1 MYEIEDISKVEDKLI
16 AKYSKWSKIL
26 LLILVLF
33 SIWVVFVAFT
43 TLVLAF
49 EPAWS
54 LLTLDYWIYVWF
66 VVIVFFVLLALFF
79 FFNYSSVRKK
89 RLEQEKPKPEFID
102 GKRLH
107 VYTYP
112 KGSEGG
118 IFSKT
123 YIKIDDNNILRLR
136 ALMIPPNEIWEKKD

>member
-16 AKYSKWSKIL
+16 VKYSKWSKIF
-26 LLILVLF
+26 LLITVLF
-33 SIWVVFVAFT
+33 SIWILFVALT
-43 TLVLAF
+43 NIILKF
-49 EPAWS
+49 EPAWA
-54 LLTLDYWIYVWF
+54 LFTLDIWIYVWCL
-66 VVIVFFVLLALFF
+66 IVGFFILLELIFF
-79 FFNYSSVRKK
+79 FHYSSVRKK

-102 GKRLH
+102 GKRLY

-123 YIKIDDNNILRLR
+123 YIKIDDNSILRLR
-136 ALMIPPNEIWEKKD
+136 TIMIQPSELWQKKD

>member
-16 AKYSKWSKIL
+16 VKYSKWSKIL
-26 LLILVLF
+26 LVLTVLF
-33 SIWVVFVAFT
+33 SLWVVFVALT
-43 TLVLAF
+43 NIILKF
-49 EPAWS
+49 EPTWA
-54 LLTLDYWIYVWF
+54 LFTLDNWISVWC
-66 VVIVFFVLLALFF
+66 VVVGFFILFEIVFFFH
-79 FFNYSSVRKK
+79 YSSVRKK

-112 KGSEGG
+112 KGYEGG

-136 ALMIPPNEIWEKKD
+136 TLMIPPNELWEKKN